1 MAKQTE
7 AQRLAE
13 MNENKGNRLQPFI
26 EDNEFTEFGYR
37 PEGLRQE
44 QSDLFASAA
53 ELRRL
58 HQHELANN
66 EWSEKTEWVQNTAQP
81 HELGM
86 HRADVLKQRIERL
99 EAVNAQ
105 LLEALEGLMY
115 WDNSKPEYDNA
126 RAAIAAAKGEA

>member
-1 MAKQTE
+1 MTQQTE

-58 HQHELANN
+58 
-66 EWSEKTEWVQNTAQP
+66 
-81 HELGM
+81 
-86 HRADVLKQRIERL
+86 

-105 LLEALEGLMY
+105 LLDSVQVAVDSDLGRL
-115 WDNSKPEYDNA
+115 WVWPETAQETWMKNA
-126 RAAIAAAKGEA
+126 RTAIKAAKGEA

>member
-1 MAKQTE
+1 MSEQTE

-58 HQHELANN
+58 E
-66 EWSEKTEWVQNTAQP
+66 T
-81 HELGM
+81 
-86 HRADVLKQRIERL
+86 
-99 EAVNAQ
+99 VNKQ
-105 LLEALEGLMY
+105 LLEALEKMVAIHDEPSGFAGKYGKALNAAIEQQKIKI
-115 WDNSKPEYDNA
+115 DERLGIA